1 MYSLMV
7 FVGPVLLIMTS
18 MAACL
23 LTVTSDKEVKTAI
36 RKYAEENKLVRSL
49 SYLTNPKVVLPLLI
63 LDFFYILVKPFI
75 LTW

>member
-7 FVGPVLLIMTS
+7 LVGPVLLIMTS

-36 RKYAEENKLVRSL
+36 RKYAEGNKLVRSL